1 MNKKPK
7 PTLVRSRSHSA
18 DVFLLPNLMVLNA
31 SYNKISK
38 IPTFNVKVHNKHW
51 VSEVDLSDN
60 DLMKFP
66 SHLLLMTKK
75 LDLGSN
81 KIQTLNMNTMKTLE
95 GSNDQELVIDGNPL
109 KFPPVDICE
118 SGIKLM
124 MEYFHEVRL
133 EMKFYRGIKVLVLGS
148 HRSGKTSLVMS
159 LQDQQ
164 ARLTDEVHEKG
175 AGIDCYDASF
185 ELEPGTDDLPG
196 KSLQVGLWDFCG
208 HPFYLY
214 PHYVFFEQPSL
225 AILTFNMKEYSDDRN
240 EHEKI
245 INERVDKI
253 VERQKIS
260 PTLQDQLSGFR
271 RILMCM
277 ETFKV
282 QGDVAVTS
290 AANFKGY
297 DLLKDAI
304 ITVANDN
311 EKFPQVL
318 TEVKTFWVD
327 VENYLESKGSEMDVP
342 VMHWDDYV
350 PEITGKFGMKRL
362 IRDITSTLIERVTQ
376 CPYCE
381 KESFLGE
388 WLTPKETQALF
399 TKKCESCGQDVD
411 TGFLVQPR
419 EKKRDDVV
427 RNLHKARQ
435 QRRVAMVNGPSLPE
449 MLERD
454 SLESSPAQMGGR
466 RRGGVLPVPDLSK
479 IKLPQ
484 FATELTN
491 SDEDDN
497 PDDTDDITSDVI
509 PSDILKKLRVNFAL
523 NDDTGTDGDYEN

>member
-225 AILTFNMKEYSDDRN
+225 AILTFNMKEYSDDRFDELIGCWFDWMIAKTNSICVLLVGTHSDKMSKTEIRKVSKDVKAKLTEYRN

-304 ITVANDN
+304 ITVANDH

-362 IRDITSTLIERVTQ
+362 IRDITN
-376 CPYCE
+376 
-381 KESFLGE
+381 
-388 WLTPKETQALF
+388 
-399 TKKCESCGQDVD
+399 
-411 TGFLVQPR
+411 
-419 EKKRDDVV
+419 DVV